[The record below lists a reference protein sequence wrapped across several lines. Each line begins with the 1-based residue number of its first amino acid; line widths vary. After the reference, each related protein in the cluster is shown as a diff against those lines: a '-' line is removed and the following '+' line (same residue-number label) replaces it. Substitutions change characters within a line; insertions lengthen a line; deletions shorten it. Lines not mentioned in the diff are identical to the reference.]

1 MFHSIIILA
10 LIAGDPPLSTD
21 DPHLWLEEIE
31 GEKALAWVRE
41 RNAESLARLEAD
53 PRYPIFLQ
61 QIQTILEDKERIPM
75 GELHGPW
82 VYNFWQDAEHVRG
95 IWRRT
100 SRESYREKEPAWE
113 VILDVD
119 QLAQT
124 ENENWV
130 FQGDIPS
137 TDFGD
142 FPRAMIATS
151 RGGSDATVWRE
162 YDLKTRT
169 FPKDGFVVPQAKTR
183 LAWASDDELLIG
195 TDFGNGS
202 LTTSGYPRFIKRW
215 KRGTPLAEA
224 PTIFE
229 CLPEHVSASISTSN
243 SPEGRIRI
251 LSRAITFF
259 ESEYA
264 LLDDQDKIHPILLP
278 RSAELAEA
286 HGKHLYFLLRDPL
299 ERPGLPTVRQGSLV
313 RVPTTRLDMGTAAIE
328 VVWEPTERQSIQS
341 VSASKNYLNVSIL
354 DNVEGQI
361 WRLEDKNGTFEKHQI
376 NLPANG
382 AVGIVSTMADTDDL
396 FVTHTGFL
404 NPTTLFEVKTDRPTQ
419 VEIIKQLSAKFDASK
434 LTVDREEAT
443 SADGTRIPY
452 FLVRP
457 KNASKDGSLPTLL
470 YGYGG
475 FEVPMLPSYGGA
487 TGKVWMEP
495 GGGFVLACIRGGGE
509 FGPAW
514 HQAALNVHRP
524 RAYEDFTAVAEDLI
538 KRGWTSPRRLGISG
552 ASNGGLLVGAA
563 FTRRPD
569 LFNAVVCGVPLLDM
583 LRYAKLLAGAS
594 WIGEYGDPEDP
605 TMREALLSYSPYHH
619 VQKGVKYP
627 EVFFQTST
635 KDDRVH
641 PGHARKMVA
650 RMIEQGHPVF
660 YFENIEGGHGA
671 ASNLK
676 QRARRTALEMTY
688 LHQKLVD

>member
-1 MFHSIIILA
+1 MIAWLFFGTL
-10 LIAGDPPLSTD
+10 LAGDPSLSTD

-41 RNAESLARLEAD
+41 RNAQSLARLESD
-53 PRYPIFLQ
+53 PRFPKFFE

-82 VYNFWQDAEHVRG
+82 VYNFWQDADHVRG

-100 SRESYREKEPAWE
+100 TRESYREKAPTWE
-113 VILDVD
+113 IVLDVD
-119 QLAQT
+119 QLAKS
-124 ENENWV
+124 EGENWV

-137 TDFGD
+137 SDFGD
-142 FPRAMIATS
+142 FSRAMIATS

-162 YDLKTRT
+162 FDLKTQS

-183 LAWASDDELLIG
+183 LAWADDDELLIG
-195 TDFGNGS
+195 TDVGEGS
-202 LTTSGYPRFIKRW
+202 LTTSGYPRLIKRW
-215 KRGTPLAEA
+215 KRGTPLADA

-229 CLPEHVSASISTSN
+229 CAPEHVSASISTSH
-243 SPEGRIRI
+243 SPMGRIRI

-259 ESEYA
+259 ETENF
-264 LLDDQDKIHPILLP
+264 LLDDQGKIHPIQLP

-286 HGKHLYFLLRDPL
+286 YGQHLYFLLRDPL
-299 ERPGLPTVRQGSLV
+299 ERPGLPTIRQGSLV
-313 RVPTTRLDMGTAAIE
+313 RLNTTRLDMGPSAVETI
-328 VVWEPTERQSIQS
+328 WEPSDRQSIQS
-341 VSASKNYLNVSIL
+341 VSASKSFLNVSIL

-361 WRLEDKNGTFEKHQI
+361 WRIKESEGSFDKERI
-376 NLPANG
+376 DLPANG
-382 AVGIVSTMADTDDL
+382 AVGIVSAMPDSDDL

-404 NPTTLFEVKTDRPTQ
+404 NPTTLYEVTEDRPTE
-419 VEIIKQLSAKFDASK
+419 VRLIKQLSAKFDASG
-434 LTVDREEAT
+434 LIVDREEAI
-443 SADGTRIPY
+443 SADGTKIPY

-457 KNASKDGSLPTLL
+457 SAAKKDGSLPTLL

-495 GGGFVLACIRGGGE
+495 GGAFVLACIRGGGE

-514 HQAALNVHRP
+514 HRAALGPNRP
-524 RAYEDFTAVAEDLI
+524 RAYEDFVAVAEDLI

-569 LFNAVVCGVPLLDM
+569 LFHAVVCGVPLLDM
-583 LRYAKLLAGAS
+583 LRYSKLLAGAS
-594 WIGEYGDPEDP
+594 WIGEYGDPDNPAE
-605 TMREALLSYSPYHH
+605 REALLGYSPYHH
-619 VQKGVKYP
+619 VRAGVKYP

-688 LHQKLVD
+688 LHQKLFD